1 MHFFDKHFV
10 LANMLNGAAASVG
23 YLIFPVLMEFLIN
36 HYGLKGAFLISSAVM
51 ANICV
56 CGLLL
61 PMPQIQKAKNTPC
74 LKCTEA
80 TTKGQTLKNACVLFL
95 KEVALAFDLSLF
107 RNVQFLFQ
115 AIANGVLFG
124 GCFAA
129 PMYLVPVAISVGVS
143 PTQSSFLMMAYGS
156 SMVLVRLSPLG
167 VLVDRNIVS
176 ASTLSG
182 AIYLI
187 YGVVI
192 IASPLMRTY
201 RHHMIV
207 AALFGVLPGLGNP
220 LQYVV
225 VARTV
230 GARNKGPAAMSW
242 FTLGNGLGASIII
255 LFVGEFQFNSIYNAF
270 LTL

>member
-1 MHFFDKHFV
+1 MSFPYQCSFTYFMHFFDKHFV
-10 LANMLNGAAASVG
+10 LAHMLNGAAGSVG

-61 PMPQIQKAKNTPC
+61 PVPQTQNAKNSPC
-74 LKCTEA
+74 SKSAEAGTER
-80 TTKGQTLKNACVLFL
+80 QTLKNACVVFL
-95 KEVALAFDLSLF
+95 REVAMAFDLSLF

-129 PMYLVPVAISVGVS
+129 PMYLVPVAVSNGVTT
-143 PTQSSFLMMAYGS
+143 TQSSFLMMAYGS

-176 ASTLSG
+176 PSTLG
-182 AIYLI
+182 GTIYLL

-192 IASPLMRTY
+192 IGSPLMK
-201 RHHMIV
+201 HIN
-207 AALFGVLPGLGNP
+207 L
-220 LQYVV
+220 
-225 VARTV
+225 
-230 GARNKGPAAMSW
+230 SW
-242 FTLGNGLGASIII
+242 
-255 LFVGEFQFNSIYNAF
+255 
-270 LTL
+270 